1 MLTKIVQNST
11 FQSTIATSTFD
22 TSSTLP
28 SPQAVSISASHRCS
42 IDDCSSTWAPEFR
55 SLDRKRSSSI
65 CMAQMVALFFFLFLI
80 RVAGCSKWCR
90 IAGFRPDFQTEC
102 SNSIARRQ
110 GWKCTVM
117 DLFSSSAIAIAI
129 AVAVAVAVA
138 ITIAISVV
146 LSVLICTLPSN

>member
-1 MLTKIVQNST
+1 MLTEIVQNST

-117 DLFSSSAIAIAI
+117 DLFSSSAIAIA
-129 AVAVAVAVA
+129 VA

>member
-1 MLTKIVQNST
+1 MLTEIVQNST

-90 IAGFRPDFQTEC
+90 TAGFRPDFQTEC

-117 DLFSSSAIAIAI
+117 DLFSSSATAIAVAIAIAI
-129 AVAVAVAVA
+129 SAV
-138 ITIAISVV
+138 
-146 LSVLICTLPSN
+146 LLVLICTLPSN

>member
-1 MLTKIVQNST
+1 MLTEIVQNST

-65 CMAQMVALFFFLFLI
+65 CMAQMVALFFLFLI

-110 GWKCTVM
+110 SWKCTVM
-117 DLFSSSAIAIAI
+117 DLFSSSAIAIA
-129 AVAVAVAVA
+129 VA
-138 ITIAISVV
+138 IAIAISAV
-146 LSVLICTLPSN
+146 LLVLICTLPSN